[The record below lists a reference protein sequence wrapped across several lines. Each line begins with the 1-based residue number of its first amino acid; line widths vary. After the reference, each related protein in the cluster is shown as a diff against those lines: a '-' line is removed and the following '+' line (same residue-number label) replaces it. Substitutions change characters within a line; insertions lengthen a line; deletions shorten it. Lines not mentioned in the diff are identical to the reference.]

1 MRTMASDGADD
12 TVASSGNAAH
22 ATRDDAVSTTRHP
35 YRVLSAPAVGI
46 ASIDPTP
53 KQRSTSPRVPS
64 FNSALAFAKG
74 TKQAH
79 AAATKPTTRNTNL
92 VACRSVF
99 PTVVRSIGTLDVS
112 V

>member
-1 MRTMASDGADD
+1 MKRTTASNCGDG
-12 TVASSGNAAH
+12 TVASSGNAAQ

-53 KQRSTSPRVPS
+53 KQSSTSPRDASSKSV
-64 FNSALAFAKG
+64 LAFAKG

-92 VACRSVF
+92 VACRWIF
-99 PTVVRSIGTLDVS
+99 PTVACSINGLNL
-112 V
+112 

>member
-1 MRTMASDGADD
+1 MASKCPDD
-12 TVASSGNAAH
+12 TIASSGNAAQ

-53 KQRSTSPRVPS
+53 KQSSPSPRVPS
-64 FNSALAFAKG
+64 SKSVLAFAKG

-79 AAATKPTTRNTNL
+79 AAATKPTPRNTNL
-92 VACRSVF
+92 VACRSVC
-99 PTVVRSIGTLDVS
+99 PTVACSIVALNLV
-112 V
+112 